1 MFAEV
6 SSTITCVIW
15 SRLAAIGYILCV
27 LFSSKLET
35 QFGDAGHGVSLFS
48 LTPSVWAGSP
58 AQADIRGII
67 DSINFVIIS
76 YRGFLREISFY

>member
-27 LFSSKLET
+27 LFSAKLET
-35 QFGDAGHGVSLFS
+35 QFGDAGHGISLFS
-48 LTPSVWAGSP
+48 LTPSVCAGSP
-58 AQADIRGII
+58 AHADIRGII
-67 DSINFVIIS
+67 DSINFFIINYKDFLIEIS
-76 YRGFLREISFY
+76 YY